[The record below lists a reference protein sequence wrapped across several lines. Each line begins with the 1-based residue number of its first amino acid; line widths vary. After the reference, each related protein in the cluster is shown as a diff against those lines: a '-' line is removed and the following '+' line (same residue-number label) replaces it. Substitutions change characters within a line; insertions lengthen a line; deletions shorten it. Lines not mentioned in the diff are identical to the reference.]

1 MQYDQCLTKGP
12 DGSKVMITHCNQNEY
27 KDWQYFKVGN
37 RYIAEKKL
45 FASWFFALFK
55 NYVYLKIKFYNKVN

>member
-12 DGSKVMITHCNQNEY
+12 DGSKIMITHCNQNEY
-27 KDWQYFKVGN
+27 KDWQYFKVCN

-45 FASWFFALFK
+45 EFAS
-55 NYVYLKIKFYNKVN
+55 